1 MTVAPIDYTTAFE
14 EIVVHEDVTI
24 PCECAWH
31 ERTKSV
37 GDAQWVVWT
46 LPMCHTPAAARL
58 WCNDCLIKVLSSE
71 RHLRCPQH
79 NVLLGRTPKEFI
91 VGYER
96 LDRS

>member
-1 MTVAPIDYTTAFE
+1 
-14 EIVVHEDVTI
+14 
-24 PCECAWH
+24 
-31 ERTKSV
+31 
-37 GDAQWVVWT
+37 
-46 LPMCHTPAAARL
+46 MCHTPAAARL